1 MLALEGLRRYRRT
14 FARGRVIR
22 SVSERIKLVYFG
34 SVDPRSDDH
43 DSIRGITATTKHRDR
58 HFAVGSYDGYDI
70 SLADRTYQPLH
81 STVKHTWCVLQV
93 TLRNADIPYTL
104 IIPTAHAEDFNGVAR
119 LHRNVIAAPL
129 DEFPHEFTSRYT
141 VYTSSHHAHSLH
153 TLLPRDIALGSAVRL
168 WPYAVEIHQNKL
180 YVYIS
185 EHRLTETVL
194 GGAIESALWLADA
207 FDGQAAN

>member
-1 MLALEGLRRYRRT
+1 MLNLDGFRRYRRT

-22 SVSERIKLVYFG
+22 SVAERIKLVYFG
-34 SVDPRSDDH
+34 SVDPRLDDH

-81 STVKHTWCVLQV
+81 SATKYTWCVLQI
-93 TLRNADIPYTL
+93 TLHNADVPYTL
-104 IIPTAHAEDFNGVAR
+104 ITPTAHAKDFDGVAQ
-119 LHRNVIAAPL
+119 LHRNVIAASL
-129 DEFPHEFTSRYT
+129 DTFPHEFTSRYT
-141 VYTSSHHAHSLH
+141 VYTSSHNAHSLDM
-153 TLLPRDIALGSAVRL
+153 LIPRAIALESAVRL
-168 WPYAVEIHQNKL
+168 WPYAVEMHRNKL
-180 YVYIS
+180 YIYIT

-207 FDGQAAN
+207 FDGQAI

>member
-1 MLALEGLRRYRRT
+1 MLNLEGLRRYRRT

-22 SVSERIKLVYFG
+22 SVAERIKLIYFG

-81 STVKHTWCVLQV
+81 STTKHTWCVLQI
-93 TLRNADIPYTL
+93 TLRTADLPYTL
-104 IIPTAHAEDFNGVAR
+104 LTPTVHTKDFEGVAQ
-119 LHRNVIAAPL
+119 LHRNVIAVSLEA
-129 DEFPHEFTSRYT
+129 FPNDFTSRYT
-141 VYTSSHHAHSLH
+141 VHTSSHHAHSLS
-153 TLLPRDIALGSAVRL
+153 TLIPRAVALESAVRL
-168 WPYAVEIHQNKL
+168 WPYAVEMSGNKL
-180 YVYIS
+180 YVYVT

-207 FDGQAAN
+207 FDTQSN